1 MILSQISELASLQ
14 QAFHEKDRRWTDLLK
29 RTDDATEE
37 ADPDRSA
44 AKYEIYAENSKV
56 GVIGDHAVIR
66 GDLKIG

>member
-37 ADPDRSA
+37 TEPDRSA
-44 AKYEIYAENSKV
+44 AKYEIHAENSKI
-56 GVIGDHAVIR
+56 GVIGDNAAIR
-66 GDLKIG
+66 GGIKF